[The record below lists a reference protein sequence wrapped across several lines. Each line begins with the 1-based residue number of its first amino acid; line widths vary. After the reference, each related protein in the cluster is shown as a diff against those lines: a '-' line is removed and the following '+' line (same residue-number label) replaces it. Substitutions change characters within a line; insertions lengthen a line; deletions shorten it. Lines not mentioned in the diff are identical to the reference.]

1 MNNMPIM
8 RILFL
13 TQVLPYPLD
22 AGPKVRAYYV
32 LRHLAQSHAVTLVS
46 FVRPTDTPASVEHLK
61 QFCQAVHT
69 LSMPRSRARDARH
82 LLRSLVSGTPF
93 LIARDWVPEMAQ
105 LIQNLLSTPHASRF
119 TQHVSRFTQHA
130 TRNTNFD
137 VIHADQL
144 YMAPY
149 ALQTLQH
156 PTPNT
161 QYPTPNT
168 QHPPLV
174 LDQHNAF
181 YQVPAQLAEGERNSL
196 KRALLALEAR
206 KMARYEAWACSQF
219 DRVVTV
225 TDKDRVNLESQLTNH
240 KCAIHHSP
248 FATIPICGDP
258 EAMPVIARKAHA
270 RRVTFLGGLHY
281 PPNAQGVLWFA
292 EQVFPRVLA
301 QVPDALLTIIGKN
314 PSAELQNLKSKIQ
327 KSNLEVTGY
336 VADLWLYLEETAAFV
351 VPLLAGG
358 GMRVKIVDAWIR
370 GLPVVSTTVGA
381 EGIQTRP
388 GENILIADTPAAF
401 AQATVRLLQNPDKG
415 QRLAQAGRR
424 WAEQHYN
431 WRTVYRLW
439 DQVYAGLGGGG

>member
-1 MNNMPIM
+1 M

-32 LRHLAQSHAVTLVS
+32 LRHLAQSHTITLVS
-46 FVRPTDTPASVEHLK
+46 FVRPGDTPASVEHLK

-69 LSMPRSRARDARH
+69 LPIRRSRARDARH
-82 LLRSLVSGTPF
+82 LLRSLLNGSPF

-105 LIQNLLSTPHASRF
+105 LIQDLLSTHHASRF
-119 TQHVSRFTQHA
+119 TFHVSRFTHHVSRFTFHA

-137 VIHADQL
+137 TIHADQL

-149 ALQTLQH
+149 ALQTLQY
-156 PTPNT
+156 PIPNT
-161 QYPTPNT
+161 QY
-168 QHPPLV
+168 PPLV
-174 LDQHNAF
+174 LDQHNAV
-181 YQVPAQLAEGERNSL
+181 YQVPARLAEGERNPL

-225 TDKDRVNLESQLTNH
+225 TDEDRVNLESQLTNH
-240 KCAIHHSP
+240 KLSNLQP
-248 FATIPICGDP
+248 PTSTIPICGDP
-258 EAMPVIARKAHA
+258 EATPVVARKAHA
-270 RRVTFLGGLHY
+270 HRVTFLGGLHY

-301 QVPDALLTIIGKN
+301 QVPDAVLTIIGKN
-314 PSAELQNLKSKIQ
+314 PPAELQNPKSKIQ

-336 VADLWLYLEETAAFV
+336 VADLWPYLEETAAFV

-358 GMRVKIVDAWIR
+358 GMRVKIVDAWMR

-431 WRTVYRLW
+431 WRVVYRLW
-439 DQVYAGLGGGG
+439 DQVYAGLGAVE

>member
-1 MNNMPIM
+1 M

-32 LRHLAQSHAVTLVS
+32 LRHLARSHAVTLVA
-46 FVRPTDTPASVEHLK
+46 FVRPTDTLASVEHLK

-69 LSMPRSRARDARH
+69 LPIRRSRARDARH
-82 LLRSLVSGTPF
+82 LLRSLLSGSPF
-93 LIARDWVPEMAQ
+93 LIARDWVPEMAR
-105 LIQNLLSTPHASRF
+105 LIQGLLT
-119 TQHVSRFTQHA
+119 TQPA
-130 TRNTNFD
+130 TRNPQPATRNPNFD
-137 VIHADQL
+137 TIHADQL

-149 ALQTLQH
+149 ALQTLQY
-156 PTPNT
+156 PIPNTQYPIPNTQYLTPNT
-161 QYPTPNT
+161 QY
-168 QHPPLV
+168 PPLV

-181 YQVPAQLAEGERNSL
+181 YQVPAQLAEGERNPL

-225 TDKDRVNLESQLTNH
+225 TDEDRVNLESQLTNH
-240 KCAIHHSP
+240 KFAIHHSP

-258 EAMPVIARKAHA
+258 EVTPVVARKAHA

-292 EQVFPRVLA
+292 ERVFPRVLA
-301 QVPDALLTIIGKN
+301 QVPDAVLTIIGKN
-314 PSAELQNLKSKIQ
+314 PPAELQNPKSKIQ

-336 VADLWLYLEETAAFV
+336 VADLWPYLEETAAFV

-358 GMRVKIVDAWIR
+358 GMRVKIVDAWMR

-439 DQVYAGLGGGG
+439 DQVYAGLGEG

>member
-1 MNNMPIM
+1 M

-46 FVRPTDTPASVEHLK
+46 FVRPGDTPASVEHLK

-69 LSMPRSRARDARH
+69 LPMPRSCARDARH

-105 LIQNLLSTPHASRF
+105 LIQDLLSTPHASRF
-119 TQHVSRFTQHA
+119 TFHA
-130 TRNTNFD
+130 TRNTNFGT
-137 VIHADQL
+137 IHADQL

-161 QYPTPNT
+161 QYPIPNT
-168 QHPPLV
+168 QYPPLV

-181 YQVPAQLAEGERNSL
+181 YQVPAQLAEGERNPL

-219 DRVVTV
+219 ARVVTV
-225 TDKDRVNLESQLTNH
+225 TDEDRVNLESQLANH
-240 KCAIHHSP
+240 KFAIHHSP

-258 EAMPVIARKAHA
+258 EATPVVVRKAHA

-301 QVPDALLTIIGKN
+301 QVPDAVLTIIGKN
-314 PSAELQNLKSKIQ
+314 PPAELQNPKSKIQ

-336 VADLWLYLEETAAFV
+336 VADLWPYLEETAAFV

-358 GMRVKIVDAWIR
+358 GMRVKIVDAWMR

-381 EGIQTRP
+381 EGIETRP

-439 DQVYAGLGGGG
+439 DQVYAVLGAGE